1 MAFLALAVFAVLF
14 LRLWALQVLAGD
26 KYLAQANDNR
36 VRTLQIDAPRG
47 AVLDRNGHVLV
58 SNVAGTRVEL
68 WPADLPKTWPAELRE
83 LRALETVTG
92 VSVQKIVSRM
102 KQHGSDPLTP
112 IVVQNGLHQDQIF
125 YLSEHRA
132 QFPGVQ
138 LVESWLRSYP
148 YRSTAAQVLGYVG
161 QISAPQ
167 YNKLK
172 RQGFSPNDSI
182 GQAGV
187 ESSYDGYLRGR
198 DGAAQLTVDSLGRPK
213 STAKL
218 TALPKPGDALRLTLD
233 VNLQRAAE
241 RALRYGVQLARANGE
256 THANGGSIVA
266 LDPRD
271 GSVLAMASYPTYQP
285 SIFVGRPDAKK
296 LAPLLNPAVAQR
308 DNYPGINRALDAA
321 YPPGSTFKPVTALAA
336 MQENLLNPYAL
347 LPCTPTFTAYKQKF
361 DNWTPLI
368 NTGMNLQTALAE
380 SCDTYFYEL
389 GRRFYVLPPDRG
401 HPLQAWSN
409 RFGLASPPAS
419 TSRRSRRADPD
430 ARVAAQDVRGLE
442 VHRGRPHVEAGLL
455 DPAGDRPGPGDDDPV
470 ADGALLCADRER
482 RPAGDAARGRRRRAD
497 RLERPAREGA
507 PALRRPAPAGTERR
521 RRSAAQ
527 RAAGPVRGDA
537 RDDRHLVRGLRLLP
551 RRDRGQDGQRREAH
565 ASPRLPEP
573 REPDAIVVVRLR
585 SVRRADD
592 HGLRGDRERRPR
604 RRRGRAGSA
613 EGVRAV
619 LPHDRVHHDPRE
631 RLMAIEAVQGKR
643 VRGARES
650 DVSGVALVRRLDWV
664 LMGATAAAVAFG
676 LWAIHG
682 ITLHDR
688 GGSALSHQ
696 VVYAFAGGV
705 LFLAVLFVDPDW
717 YRRFRRP
724 IYVATTGVM
733 LLVLA
738 SGAASHGSKRWISL
752 AGFTFQPSEFGKV
765 LFILVIAGV
774 LADRAR
780 SMNDVSTPLRAIGF
794 GLVPILLVFV
804 QPDIGTALVY
814 TAGLVAVLF
823 VAGVRW
829 SHLAILAGIATVG
842 ALLILWLLPAS
853 GINVL
858 KPYQTARLTGF
869 THPSS
874 DPRGATYNLRQ
885 SITAVGAGG
894 LRGRGILNATQTRLN
909 YLPRSPPTSRSP
921 RSPRSA
927 ASSAS
932 RSCCCST
939 C

>member
-1 MAFLALAVFAVLF
+1 MASSNFLPPSRNVDEPYLLTPQLAFRVAVMAFLALAVFAVLF

-47 AVLDRNGHVLV
+47 AVLDRNGRVLV

-132 QFPGVQ
+132 EFPGVQ

-161 QISAPQ
+161 QISAPE

-172 RQGFSPNDSI
+172 QQGFSPNDSI

-241 RALRYGVQLARANGE
+241 KALRYGVHLARVSGIE
-256 THANGGSIVA
+256 GQHADGGAIVA

-296 LAPLLNPAVAQR
+296 LAPLLNPTVAQR

-347 LPCTPTFTAYKQKF
+347 LPCTPTFTAYKEVF
-361 DNWTPLI
+361 HNWTALI
-368 NTGMNLQTALAE
+368 DTGMNLQTALAE

-409 RFGLASPPAS
+409 RFGLGEPTGIDLSPESQGLIPTPEWRCKAYGGPPCNGNVDRTWKPGYSIQLAIGQGQVTTTPLQMARFYAMVANGGRLVTPHVADDVEQTASNGQPEKVL
-419 TSRRSRRADPD
+419 RRF
-430 ARVAAQDVRGLE
+430 AAQPPQALNVDAGALRNVQQGLY
-442 VHRGRPHVEAGLL
+442 EATHATIGTSS
-455 DPAGDRPGPGDDDPV
+455 GVFGSFPV
-470 ADGALLCADRER
+470 AI
-482 RPAGDAARGRRRRAD
+482 AGK
-497 RLERPAREGA
+497 
-507 PALRRPAPAGTERR
+507 T
-521 RRSAAQ
+521 
-527 RAAGPVRGDA
+527 
-537 RDDRHLVRGLRLLP
+537 
-551 RRDRGQDGQRREAH
+551 
-565 ASPRLPEP
+565 
-573 REPDAIVVVRLR
+573 
-585 SVRRADD
+585 
-592 HGLRGDRERRPR
+592 
-604 RRRGRAGSA
+604 GSA
-613 EGVRAV
+613 EKLTSLPGYPHPVNLTQSWWCGYGPYDAPTITVCAV
-619 LPHDRVHHDPRE
+619 
-631 RLMAIEAVQGKR
+631 IENG
-643 VRGARES
+643 GHG
-650 DVSGVALVRRLDWV
+650 GVAAAPAALKVFEQYFHT
-664 LMGATAAAVAFG
+664 TA
-676 LWAIHG
+676 
-682 ITLHDR
+682 
-688 GGSALSHQ
+688 S
-696 VVYAFAGGV
+696 
-705 LFLAVLFVDPDW
+705 
-717 YRRFRRP
+717 
-724 IYVATTGVM
+724 TTTH
-733 LLVLA
+733 A
-738 SGAASHGSKRWISL
+738 S
-752 AGFTFQPSEFGKV
+752 
-765 LFILVIAGV
+765 
-774 LADRAR
+774 D
-780 SMNDVSTPLRAIGF
+780 
-794 GLVPILLVFV
+794 
-804 QPDIGTALVY
+804 
-814 TAGLVAVLF
+814 
-823 VAGVRW
+823 
-829 SHLAILAGIATVG
+829 
-842 ALLILWLLPAS
+842 
-853 GINVL
+853 
-858 KPYQTARLTGF
+858 
-869 THPSS
+869 
-874 DPRGATYNLRQ
+874 
-885 SITAVGAGG
+885 
-894 LRGRGILNATQTRLN
+894 
-909 YLPRSPPTSRSP
+909 
-921 RSPRSA
+921 
-927 ASSAS
+927 
-932 RSCCCST
+932 
-939 C
+939 